1 MRKKA
6 VDFLNLVREQE
17 LNAIEN
23 WLQPL
28 AKCSARLLEIGGGN
42 GFLAKCLA
50 DMGFDVVS
58 IDPEPR
64 QPSYF
69 PVRRGNCRHLEF
81 DDESFDIIF
90 SSNVLEHMVDLPIGL
105 GEMKRV
111 LKPGGIMIHTMP
123 TPFNTVLT
131 MLTQPIDYFLG
142 IFTLIEYAA
151 KLMSSIILSK
161 KHSFADQESQNCS
174 VPQTK
179 PLKRRHLVTAIKTI
193 SPLRLIIPPQHGTSP
208 SCFAELRDWKPE
220 TWFRKFQQEELHVK
234 AVVNLPYAYS
244 RHGILPFLFVGLRR
258 RLAAAGKTSC
268 LAYVITL

>member
-6 VDFLNLVREQE
+6 IEFLNLIREQE
-17 LNAIEN
+17 LNAMEI

-28 AKCSARLLEIGGGN
+28 TKCSAKLLEIGGGN
-42 GFLAKCLA
+42 GLLAKCLV

-64 QPSYF
+64 QKSYF
-69 PVRRGNCRHLEF
+69 PVRRGDCRHLEF
-81 DDESFDIIF
+81 DNESFDIIF
-90 SSNVLEHMVDLPIGL
+90 SSNVLEHVVDLPIGL
-105 GEMKRV
+105 REMKRV

-123 TPFNTVLT
+123 TPFNTILT
-131 MLTQPIDYFLG
+131 MLTQPIGYFLG

-161 KHSFADQESQNCS
+161 KHSFAEQESQNCS

-179 PLKRRHLVTAIKTI
+179 PLQRRHLVAIIKSI
-193 SPLRLIIPPQHGTSP
+193 NLLRLIISPPHGTSP

-220 TWFRKFQQEELHVK
+220 TWCRKFQQEDLHVK

-244 RHGILPFLFVGLRR
+244 RHGILPFLFVGIRR
-258 RLAAAGKTSC
+258 WLAAAGKTSC
-268 LAYVITL
+268 LAYVITF